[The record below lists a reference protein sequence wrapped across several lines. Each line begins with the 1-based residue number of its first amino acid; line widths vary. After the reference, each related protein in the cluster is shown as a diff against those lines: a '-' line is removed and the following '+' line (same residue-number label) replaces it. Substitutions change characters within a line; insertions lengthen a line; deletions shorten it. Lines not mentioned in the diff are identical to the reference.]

1 MKNMQ
6 EQPLKQQIGSNTPD
20 KATTTWTHT
29 VQLRQN
35 NTHPKTRAQL
45 QKTTTKQTFKPPGF
59 SKNQQCT
66 QLSTQL
72 TTN

>member
-29 VQLRQN
+29 VQLD
-35 NTHPKTRAQL
+35 
-45 QKTTTKQTFKPPGF
+45 KTTHTPRPEHNCKRSQPSKPSSHPASAKTNSVLKKQ
-59 SKNQQCT
+59 SSHT
-66 QLSTQL
+66 Q
-72 TTN
+72 